1 MNKAFISC
9 RVNAALDD
17 RSGAREQ
24 NSSSAPQER
33 QKERERDRGGREER
47 KRETTSAL
55 LPVHTGEIKNVGT
68 LLMEGFVRASLKS
81 FCPRPAPPWGRIWPR
96 WCDWV

>member
-33 QKERERDRGGREER
+33 QKEREREIEEGGKKERERPPVPYYQFIQER
-47 KRETTSAL
+47 
-55 LPVHTGEIKNVGT
+55 
-68 LLMEGFVRASLKS
+68 LKT
-81 FCPRPAPPWGRIWPR
+81 
-96 WCDWV
+96 